1 MAFGYKLWNA
11 LSSPGRH
18 HKVECSAPTQF
29 VTKSKTEGSFQV
41 VGEELPHNIK
51 LYNPEER
58 KPLGGRIF
66 DGITQY
72 AGSRIAFVVTL
83 MLLAAWAV
91 VGAVLGAP
99 ETWQIV
105 MQDASSIQCYV
116 SDSLLMRQQQNYT
129 YKLLTIIS
137 QLRSRVA
144 TVDRIFRNPQA
155 HQGADAQQI
164 SNMIIKDDVGDAVK
178 LPSENLFD
186 RVCNFAS
193 MAVGSIASLAIYW
206 GGIIAWIGVGH
217 SLEFSD
223 LWQLYINTGVAVE
236 LTFTSMFLQ
245 NTRRRH
251 MEYLEKCLKRIM
263 ETDVELELLLREQA
277 DDNEPNPTVCIDPPQ
292 VSRAIRAI
300 DYYGDVI
307 GTGIGAFISVCVFIT
322 WIAIGNMM
330 EWSSDWWLIIGTY
343 TGLVGFVD
351 GFVLRN
357 VYFRQDEMLDEQF
370 NILVDSD
377 ERLYQYLNIP
387 LPTKPLEEDHSV
399 ITRISNWMGRVCA
412 MPIAVL
418 FSVIV
423 VLALIAVAS
432 AMKWNQ
438 TGQLLCNTP
447 TMIIEGFLLI
457 VLIQAH
463 NMSNTKRR
471 VQLHDI
477 LIRRLQLLQF
487 AKMSKNGYPVDEKHS
502 HENYTHECIQ
512 EKRS

>member
-1 MAFGYKLWNA
+1 MTFGSTLWKA

-41 VGEELPHNIK
+41 VGEELPHNIR

-66 DGITQY
+66 DYITQY
-72 AGSRIAFVVTL
+72 AGSRIAFVITL
-83 MLLAAWAV
+83 ILLVAWAI

-105 MQDASSIQCYV
+105 MQDASSIQCYI

-144 TVDRIFRNPQA
+144 TVDRILRNPQA
-155 HQGADAQQI
+155 HQGVDAQKVT
-164 SNMIIKDDVGDAVK
+164 NMVIKDDVGDAVK
-178 LPSENLFD
+178 MPSENLFD

-193 MAVGSIASLAIYW
+193 MAVGSMTSLAIYW
-206 GGIIAWIGVGH
+206 GGILAWIGVGH

-277 DDNEPNPTVCIDPPQ
+277 DDNEPNPMVCINPPR

-307 GTGIGAFISVCVFIT
+307 GTGVGAFISVCVFIT
-322 WIAIGNMM
+322 WIGIGNMM
-330 EWSSDWWLIIGTY
+330 EWSSDWFLIIGTY

-370 NILVDSD
+370 NILVEND
-377 ERLYQYLNIP
+377 ERLYQFLNIP
-387 LPTKPLEEDHSV
+387 LPTKPLEEDHSI

-412 MPIAVL
+412 LPAAVL

-463 NMSNTKRR
+463 NMSNIKRR

-487 AKMSKNGYPVDEKHS
+487 AKMNKNVYHVNEKHV
-502 HENYTHECIQ
+502 HETDQ
-512 EKRS
+512 EKKD

>member
-1 MAFGYKLWNA
+1 M
-11 LSSPGRH
+11 
-18 HKVECSAPTQF
+18 
-29 VTKSKTEGSFQV
+29 
-41 VGEELPHNIK
+41 
-51 LYNPEER
+51 
-58 KPLGGRIF
+58 
-66 DGITQY
+66 
-72 AGSRIAFVVTL
+72 
-83 MLLAAWAV
+83 
-91 VGAVLGAP
+91 
-99 ETWQIV
+99 
-105 MQDASSIQCYV
+105 
-116 SDSLLMRQQQNYT
+116 
-129 YKLLTIIS
+129 
-137 QLRSRVA
+137 
-144 TVDRIFRNPQA
+144 
-155 HQGADAQQI
+155 
-164 SNMIIKDDVGDAVK
+164 
-178 LPSENLFD
+178 
-186 RVCNFAS
+186 
-193 MAVGSIASLAIYW
+193 
-206 GGIIAWIGVGH
+206 
-217 SLEFSD
+217 
-223 LWQLYINTGVAVE
+223 
-236 LTFTSMFLQ
+236 
-245 NTRRRH
+245 
-251 MEYLEKCLKRIM
+251 
-263 ETDVELELLLREQA
+263 
-277 DDNEPNPTVCIDPPQ
+277 
-292 VSRAIRAI
+292 
-300 DYYGDVI
+300 
-307 GTGIGAFISVCVFIT
+307 
-322 WIAIGNMM
+322 
-330 EWSSDWWLIIGTY
+330 
-343 TGLVGFVD
+343 VGFVD

-377 ERLYQYLNIP
+377 ERLYQYLNIL

>member
-1 MAFGYKLWNA
+1 MTLSSTLWKA

-29 VTKSKTEGSFQV
+29 VTKAKTEGSFEV
-41 VGEELPHNIK
+41 VGEELPHNIR

-66 DGITQY
+66 DYITQY
-72 AGSRIAFVVTL
+72 AGSRIAFVVT
-83 MLLAAWAV
+83 MILLVAWAI
-91 VGAVLGAP
+91 VGGVLGAP
-99 ETWQIV
+99 EIWQIV

-137 QLRSRVA
+137 QLRSRVG
-144 TVDRIFRNPQA
+144 TVDRILRSTQA
-155 HQGADAQQI
+155 HQGMNAQQP
-164 SNMIIKDDVGDAVK
+164 SDMAIKDDVGDAVK
-178 LPSENLFD
+178 MPSENLFD

-193 MAVGSIASLAIYW
+193 MAVGSMASLAIYW
-206 GGIIAWIGVGH
+206 GGILAWIGVGH

-263 ETDVELELLLREQA
+263 ETDVELELLLREQT
-277 DDNEPNPTVCIDPPQ
+277 DDNEPNPMVCIDPPQ

-322 WIAIGNMM
+322 WIGIGNMM
-330 EWSSDWWLIIGTY
+330 EYSSDWWLVIGTY

-357 VYFRQDEMLDEQF
+357 VYFRQDEMLDKQF
-370 NILVDSD
+370 DILFDND
-377 ERLYQYLNIP
+377 ARLYQFLNIP
-387 LPTKPLEEDHSV
+387 LPTKPFEEDRSV

-418 FSVIV
+418 FSLVVI
-423 VLALIAVAS
+423 LALIAVAS

-463 NMSNTKRR
+463 NMSNIKRR

-477 LIRRLQLLQF
+477 LIRRLQLLEF
-487 AKMSKNGYPVDEKHS
+487 AKINTNVYHVNEKHV
-502 HENYTHECIQ
+502 HEITQ
-512 EKRS
+512 EKKH

>member
-1 MAFGYKLWNA
+1 MTFGSKLWDA
-11 LSSPGRH
+11 ISSPGRH

-29 VTKSKTEGSFQV
+29 VTKSKTEGEFQV
-41 VGEELPHNIK
+41 VGEELPHNIT

-72 AGSRIAFVVTL
+72 AGSRITFVITL
-83 MLLAAWAV
+83 LLLVAWAI
-91 VGAVLGAP
+91 VGGVLGAP
-99 ETWQIV
+99 EIWQIV
-105 MQDASSIQCYV
+105 MQDASSIQCYI

-129 YKLLTIIS
+129 YKLLTIVS

-144 TVDRIFRNPQA
+144 TVDRILRNPQA
-155 HQGADAQQI
+155 HQGIDAQQV
-164 SNMIIKDDVGDAVK
+164 SNMVIKDDVGDAVK
-178 LPSENLFD
+178 MPSENLFD

-193 MAVGSIASLAIYW
+193 MAVGSMTSLAIYW
-206 GGIIAWIGVGH
+206 GGILAWVGVGN
-217 SLEFSD
+217 SLGFSD

-277 DDNEPNPTVCIDPPQ
+277 DDNEPNPVVCIEPPQ

-307 GTGIGAFISVCVFIT
+307 GTGVGAFISVCVFIT
-322 WIAIGNMM
+322 WIGIGNML
-330 EWSSDWWLIIGTY
+330 EYNSDWWLIIGTY

-357 VYFRQDEMLDEQF
+357 VYFRQDVMLDEQF
-370 NILVDSD
+370 NILIDND
-377 ERLYQYLNIP
+377 ERLYQFLNIP
-387 LPTKPLEEDHSV
+387 LPTKPLEEDRS
-399 ITRISNWMGRVCA
+399 ILTRISNWMGRVCA

-423 VLALIAVAS
+423 VLALIAIAS

-463 NMSNTKRR
+463 NMSNIQRR

-487 AKMSKNGYPVDEKHS
+487 AKMNKNAYHVNEKHE
-502 HENYTHECIQ
+502 HETAQ
-512 EKRS
+512 EKKN